1 MRLCQEFIQ
10 FNLFL
15 VPKLETLKELGA
27 IQA

>member
-15 VPKLETLKELGA
+15 VSKLETLKELGA